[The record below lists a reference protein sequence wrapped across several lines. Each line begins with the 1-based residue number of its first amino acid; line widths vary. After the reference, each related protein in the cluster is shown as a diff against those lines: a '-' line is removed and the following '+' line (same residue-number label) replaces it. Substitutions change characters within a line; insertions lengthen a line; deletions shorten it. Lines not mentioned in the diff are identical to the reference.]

1 MHLLKH
7 PLFFLI
13 IIILASFWIRQYRVN
28 IPLGDWHSWRQ
39 VDTAAVSRNFIKEGF
54 DFLHPRYDDMA
65 PVSEDH
71 RPNPNRLRFVEFPI
85 YSATVA
91 LVYLALDNVE
101 VIYGRQVSVFFSL
114 CSIVFLYL
122 LVKKFLGVRIALI
135 SSLFF
140 GFLPYNIYFSRVFL
154 PEPMMIFASLAAL
167 YFFVRY
173 LEMEKQKSNTL
184 KGVLFFILTTLLLNV
199 TLLTKP
205 YLLYLAIPMMY
216 LSYHYLGIRAVI
228 NLRLYLLAFM
238 SVAPLMAW
246 RTWMLQFP
254 EGIPSADWL
263 FNKDNIRYK
272 GAFLHWIIGERLGRE
287 ILTVG
292 GFFLTTIGVFL
303 KPKQGQTYFFH
314 WWLLSVCLY
323 VVILASGNVEH
334 DYYQVPLVPI
344 LVIMMAKGVD
354 FLIFE
359 SNRYFIRWITVPAT
373 FFLILLTFALGW
385 YEVRGF
391 YQINN
396 GEIMQAGDVA
406 RKILPKD
413 AKVIAPY
420 GRNTALLYQLGRPGW
435 SSVYVPIDELIKLG
449 ATHYVSVNFDAQTN
463 DVMKKYKVIHQTPA
477 FVIVDLTYTNY

>member
-1 MHLLKH
+1 MRLFSH

-13 IIILASFWIRQYRVN
+13 IILLASFWIRQYRVN

-39 VDTAAVSRNFIKEGF
+39 VDTASVARNFVKEGF

-71 RPNPNRLRFVEFPI
+71 RPNPERLRFVEFPI
-85 YSATVA
+85 YSSIVA
-91 LVYLALDNVE
+91 LVYTALGNVE

-122 LVKKFLGVRIALI
+122 LVRKFLRVRIALL
-135 SSLFF
+135 SALFF

-154 PEPMMIFASLAAL
+154 PEPMMIFASLATL
-167 YFFVRY
+167 YFFVRL
-173 LEMEKQKSNTL
+173 LETEKL
-184 KGVLFFILTTLLLNV
+184 LFFILTALFLNV
-199 TLLTKP
+199 ALLTKP
-205 YLLYLAIPMMY
+205 FMLYLGIPLIY
-216 LSYHYLGIRAVI
+216 LSFYYLGIRALT
-228 NLRLYLLAFM
+228 NPKLYLLAFI
-238 SVAPLMAW
+238 SVAPLMVW
-246 RTWMLQFP
+246 RAWMLQFP
-254 EGIPSADWL
+254 EGIPSAAWL

-292 GFFLTTIGVFL
+292 GFFLTTLGAFL
-303 KPKQGQTYFFH
+303 KPQKGQTYFFH
-314 WWLLSVCLY
+314 WWLLSVILY

-334 DYYQVPLVPI
+334 DYYQIPLIPI
-344 LVIMMAKGVD
+344 LVVMMAKGVD

-359 SNRYFIRWITVPAT
+359 SGRFLIRWITIPTT

-406 RKILPKD
+406 RVILPKD
-413 AKVIAPY
+413 AKVIAP
-420 GRNTALLYQLGRPGW
+420 
-435 SSVYVPIDELIKLG
+435 
-449 ATHYVSVNFDAQTN
+449 
-463 DVMKKYKVIHQTPA
+463 
-477 FVIVDLTYTNY
+477 